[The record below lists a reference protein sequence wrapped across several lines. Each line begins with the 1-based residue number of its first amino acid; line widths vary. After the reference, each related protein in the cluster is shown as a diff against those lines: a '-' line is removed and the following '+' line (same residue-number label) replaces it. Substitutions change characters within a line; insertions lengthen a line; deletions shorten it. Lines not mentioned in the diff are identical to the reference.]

1 MTTLVFGGTGFIGR
15 RTVPRLVDA
24 GERVVVMDINPATA
38 DYSALGE
45 SVRVLGGDV
54 TNFEDVVKAV
64 MNAQPDR
71 IINLAYMIGGGEN
84 TPHFSFRLDL
94 LGMDNCFEAARL
106 CGVNRVVYASSFAVS
121 GLQRHFGDRALNEDD
136 PAYGNNIYAMNKRY
150 NEFQAAQFNR
160 AYGMNI
166 IGIRPPMVTGYDKER
181 GSMAHVRMVTLP
193 AQGLPVSFPQ
203 SGMMQIPLHV
213 DDIAETFTR
222 ITLAEAPRHTVYN
235 TGGTA
240 ISLADLADLVREF
253 IPNADI
259 FFDSDGGLEDSPNYL
274 IDNSRLMSEF
284 ELAYAPYR
292 DRVLQMI
299 NEVREHHSMHL
310 VEAK

>member
-15 RTVPRLVDA
+15 RTVPRLVEA

-38 DYSALGE
+38 DYSALGD

-64 MNAQPDR
+64 MDAQPDR

-121 GLQRHFGDRALNEDD
+121 GLQRHFGDRALTEDD
-136 PAYGNNIYAMNKRY
+136 PAYGSNIYAMNKRY

-160 AYGMNI
+160 TYGMNI

-235 TGGTA
+235 TGGTP

-253 IPNADI
+253 IPDADI
-259 FFDSDGGLEDSPNYL
+259 SFESDGGLEDSPNYL
-274 IDNSRLMSEF
+274 IDNSRLMGEF

-299 NEVREHHSMHL
+299 NEVREHHGMPQ
-310 VEAK
+310 VEAQ

>member
-15 RTVPRLVDA
+15 RTVPRLVEA

-38 DYSALGE
+38 DYSALGD

-64 MNAQPDR
+64 MDAQPDR

-136 PAYGNNIYAMNKRY
+136 PAYGSNIYAMNKRY

-160 AYGMNI
+160 TYGMNI

-193 AQGLPVSFPQ
+193 AQGLPVSFPE
-203 SGMMQIPLHV
+203 SGLMQIPSTSTTSPRPSR
-213 DDIAETFTR
+213 ASPWPRRPGTPSTTPAAPPSASP
-222 ITLAEAPRHTVYN
+222 TLRTSCASSSPTPTSPSKA
-235 TGGTA
+235 TA
-240 ISLADLADLVREF
+240 A
-253 IPNADI
+253 
-259 FFDSDGGLEDSPNYL
+259 
-274 IDNSRLMSEF
+274 SRTPPTTSSTT
-284 ELAYAPYR
+284 AA
-292 DRVLQMI
+292 
-299 NEVREHHSMHL
+299 S
-310 VEAK
+310 